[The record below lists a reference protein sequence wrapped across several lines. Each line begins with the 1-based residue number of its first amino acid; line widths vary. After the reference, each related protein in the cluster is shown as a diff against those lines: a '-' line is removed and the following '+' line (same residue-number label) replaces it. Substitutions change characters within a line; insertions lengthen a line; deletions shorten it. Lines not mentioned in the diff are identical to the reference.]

1 MRKEGRP
8 IEGGHCRAIELDL
21 FHQRAADRLDSASVD
36 LVLQPVRVDDL
47 TAVMG
52 NEEFRDPDRAGRHR
66 KLDFGDRGDVGAHQ
80 LVFAIGH
87 AAANQHVA
95 ALLGFR
101 REPRIP
107 FRERGGPLQH
117 LDAASV
123 IEMLEPKLDRIGLG
137 QCGQFINEAFISKG
151 ILHPA
156 R

>member
-1 MRKEGRP
+1 
-8 IEGGHCRAIELDL
+8 
-21 FHQRAADRLDSASVD
+21 LDSASVD

-66 KLDFGDRGDVGAHQ
+66 KLDFGDRGIGAHQ
-80 LVFAIGH
+80 LVFSIGH

-107 FRERGGPLQH
+107 FRERSGPLQ
-117 LDAASV
+117 
-123 IEMLEPKLDRIGLG
+123 PKLDRIGLG
-137 QCGQFINEAFISKG
+137 QCGQFINRASS
-151 ILHPA
+151 PA
-156 R
+156 